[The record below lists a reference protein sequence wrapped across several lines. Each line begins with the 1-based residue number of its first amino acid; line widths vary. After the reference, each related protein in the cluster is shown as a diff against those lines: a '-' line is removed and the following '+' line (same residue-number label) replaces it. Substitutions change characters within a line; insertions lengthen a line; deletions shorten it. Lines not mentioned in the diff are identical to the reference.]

1 MSAETLC
8 SAMAILRGTEP
19 ISAVSALTRV
29 LFILLRSLIFFLL
42 LGFRQWRSR
51 AGRVVNSNT
60 TI

>member
-42 LGFRQWRSR
+42 LGFFQWLSR
-51 AGRVVNSNT
+51 AEMVLTLNVN
-60 TI
+60 I